1 MLVVSSPQPQ
11 TLPGFMPKDVLTGTA
26 FMFMVQVVTVLGGV
40 TSSRALPPCCV
51 ARHIAM
57 GVGARCSHESARM

>member
-1 MLVVSSPQPQ
+1 
-11 TLPGFMPKDVLTGTA
+11 MPKDVLTGTA

-51 ARHIAM
+51 ARHI
-57 GVGARCSHESARM
+57 GVGARCLHESARM